1 MRHLEPP
8 AIETMFIRP
17 AAAFIEN
24 KYDGKEIL
32 RQIEKYARNCY
43 KSEDKTGDFEATKRF
58 VGRLLH
64 TLKHEGIADHHVIT
78 VRLICDRGVSHEV
91 VRHRIAAYLQESTR
105 YCDYSKAGEIQV
117 IDISRHML
125 PAQFDIWCEA
135 MRTAEGYYNK
145 LRALG
150 CRPEIARSVLPNSL
164 KTEIIMTLNLTSWRN
179 FFKKR
184 ACNAGAHPQMK
195 EVAIPLLQEFQRTIP
210 MIFDDLVPVEIL
222 VNGKV

>member
-1 MRHLEPP
+1 MILRKAEAH
-8 AIETMFIRP
+8 
-17 AAAFIEN
+17 IEN
-24 KYDGKEIL
+24 DYDGGLIL
-32 RQIEKYARNCY
+32 RQIERYARNCY
-43 KSEDKTGDFEATKRF
+43 KSEGTTGGLAATKQF
-58 VGRLLH
+58 VGKLLH

-78 VRLICDRGVSHEV
+78 VRVICDRGVSHEI

-117 IDISRHML
+117 IDPAAHMDVE
-125 PAQFDIWCEA
+125 QFAVWLQAMKNAEA
-135 MRTAEGYYNK
+135 SYNR

-195 EVAIPLLQEFQRTIP
+195 EIAIPLLLEFQEKIP
-210 MIFDDLVPVEIL
+210 VIFDDLVPVGVPGGARNEPS
-222 VNGKV
+222 